1 MKRKLSFILCILLTL
16 SFFSCADINDVTDT
30 GDTTAEITEY
40 DPADTIA
47 ADGEKQPNKPR
58 FGKLSYK
65 TDGFGI
71 DYIITDADHVNVQAV
86 DGDTVLLIMRYK
98 GESSLDTYKIGIYDV
113 NGRKYEYLSEEL
125 SSEVLLH
132 ARSRYE
138 TTGEIFI
145 TASVT
150 VGEDT
155 VSIPL
160 YYLLSENEGVWTL
173 TKKEGEAPAFDTMPE
188 YSSETA
194 TSPDGSLFAYSDSVP
209 LEEKK
214 GYYDN
219 RTYIRDSSGKET
231 EILPTDPWIDMYTAT
246 AYKPRFFIDNDNLVL
261 GVPYKGY
268 GIYTISTDTFSYLPY
283 EDINISPVT
292 YKNGIIYSLAPDA
305 RENYTRVFRDSGD
318 GVPIEILPD
327 ADNAEYLESSW
338 GLNLYSYCEN
348 SEYNGYFYTEGIA
361 DGEKTTRVYSLDLEL
376 IAEVSTVAHYQGD
389 EEGESKNYGFIY
401 RPDCVILIY

>member
-1 MKRKLSFILCILLTL
+1 MKRKLCVLLCFLLVL
-16 SFFSCADINDVTDT
+16 SFFSCAANGDVTNSDEIT
-30 GDTTAEITEY
+30 KPLNEDPTDDTTA
-40 DPADTIA
+40 ADN
-47 ADGEKQPNKPR
+47 EKQPSKPR

-71 DYIITDADHVNVQAV
+71 DYIITDADHVNVQKI
-86 DGDTVLLIMRYK
+86 DGDTVLLIMRYT
-98 GESSLDTYKIGIYDV
+98 GDSSFDTYKIGIYDV

-125 SSEVLLH
+125 TSEVTLS

-145 TASVT
+145 TALVT

-160 YYLLSENEGVWTL
+160 YYLLSENDGVWTL
-173 TKKEGEAPAFDTMPE
+173 TKKEGETPDFDTMPE
-188 YSSETA
+188 YFSETA
-194 TSPDGSLFAYSDSVP
+194 TSPDGSLFAYCDSVP

-219 RTYIRDSSGKET
+219 RTYIRDSSGEET
-231 EILPTDPWIDMYTAT
+231 EILPTEPWIDMYTAT

-268 GIYTISTDTFSYLPY
+268 GIYTISTETFSYLPY

-318 GVPIEILPD
+318 GVAVEILPD
-327 ADNAEYLESSW
+327 ADTAEYLESSS
-338 GLNLYSYCEN
+338 GLNLYSY
-348 SEYNGYFYTEGIA
+348 SADGEYCGYFYAEGIS
-361 DGEKTTRVYSLDLEL
+361 DGENTTRIYSLDLEL
-376 IAEVSTVAHYQGD
+376 IAEISTNEHYQGD
-389 EEGESKNYGFIY
+389 EDGEEKNHGFIY
-401 RPDCVILIY
+401 CSDCVILIY